1 MMTVHNV
8 NHPLNFPN
16 ETSTAQKPQPT
27 SKSHSFLKIM
37 NKNNINSIPSS
48 FKQIQP
54 HTHMIIPPMNIARS
68 IAPEAKGMSS
78 LPSTVYVN
86 GRIVFTAGEKLEQ
99 KEAFMHLLKNIY
111 LSGFKNFGIQ
121 SISLTNDLDLF
132 LKKMTEQTET
142 GIQFQ
147 QNIKKYLCAYSI
159 IHFGKLKELF
169 SNEFPST
176 IIQWDYLKK
185 CMKEIKKKSQ
195 HLRETNPQ
203 ELERIVTNYFIKLI
217 IYSNSSFQNTLDFQS
232 NLLAKMTNQDQ
243 ESLQFQ
249 EIVSCLAI
257 RQKITLN
264 GDLRKLENLFSKQFP
279 DIAINWKEFEN
290 FILKTK
296 ENLDEFYQ
304 DHATYKKLMFTEF
317 IKYFVPA
324 YEILQFMTINQLQSI
339 KILLESIFPRF
350 NDENSKQKM
359 VIRDFTPIDES
370 HKSAEYWINCD
381 AKGFSNTLVKNK
393 GIYPKQKNGLH
404 GHDTTQK
411 IATLY
416 LKWMVSKPSQNEL
429 HTQLTLD
436 SLELTPYGE
445 NQFEKVVK
453 NFRKWEMPQNVTNS
467 TSEKTYIKLSFVSL

>member
-1 MMTVHNV
+1 MASSR
-8 NHPLNFPN
+8 FPH
-16 ETSTAQKPQPT
+16 KRPR
-27 SKSHSFLKIM
+27 SF
-37 NKNNINSIPSS
+37 
-48 FKQIQP
+48 F
-54 HTHMIIPPMNIARS
+54 
-68 IAPEAKGMSS
+68 
-78 LPSTVYVN
+78 
-86 GRIVFTAGEKLEQ
+86 
-99 KEAFMHLLKNIY
+99 
-111 LSGFKNFGIQ
+111 
-121 SISLTNDLDLF
+121 
-132 LKKMTEQTET
+132 KKMTEQTET

-304 DHATYKKLMFTEF
+304 DHATYK
-317 IKYFVPA
+317 
-324 YEILQFMTINQLQSI
+324 N
-339 KILLESIFPRF
+339 
-350 NDENSKQKM
+350 
-359 VIRDFTPIDES
+359 
-370 HKSAEYWINCD
+370 
-381 AKGFSNTLVKNK
+381 
-393 GIYPKQKNGLH
+393 
-404 GHDTTQK
+404 
-411 IATLY
+411 
-416 LKWMVSKPSQNEL
+416 
-429 HTQLTLD
+429 
-436 SLELTPYGE
+436 
-445 NQFEKVVK
+445 
-453 NFRKWEMPQNVTNS
+453 
-467 TSEKTYIKLSFVSL
+467 